1 MNGLWMTCVLGLV
14 VVGLYCWFELLDEME
29 K

>member
-1 MNGLWMTCVLGLV
+1 MNGLWMICVMALI

>member
-1 MNGLWMTCVLGLV
+1 MNGLWMICVLGLV
-14 VVGLYCWFELLDEME
+14 GVGLYCWFELLDEME

>member
-1 MNGLWMTCVLGLV
+1 MNGLWMICVLSLV
-14 VVGLYCWFELLDEME
+14 GVGLYCWFELLDEME